1 MKTEKIITELLEQ
14 MTLDE
19 KIGMVHGNG
28 LFQNKGVERLGIP
41 SMKFSDGPMG
51 VRNEFQN
58 DKWIPLGNTDDYVS
72 YLPSNSAIASTWDVN
87 VAYEVGKV
95 LGAEARGRGK
105 DMILAPGINIKR
117 SPLCGRNFEYLS
129 EDPVL
134 TAEMAVALIKGIQQN
149 DVAACV
155 KHFVA
160 NNQETNRLHV
170 DTKVNE
176 RTLQEI
182 YYPAFRQS
190 VQKADVYSVMGA
202 YNRLNGTYCCENN
215 LLLKEVLRDQWGFEG
230 IVISDWGAVHNTL
243 DAGQVALD
251 IEMSVFDN
259 FDEYCLAEPLKQ
271 RILDESVDMACLE
284 KYFNVTVITQN
295 VDNLHERAGSSHV
308 IHLHGELTKV
318 TSTLQ
323 PNNPNYIKELKP
335 EEFEVKIGDLAAD
348 GSQFR
353 PFIVWF
359 GESVP
364 MIEKAIEYVETAD
377 VFLIIGTS
385 LNVYPAAGLLNYVPR
400 DVPVYL
406 IDPKE
411 VPIASDRKVYA
422 IRKGAS
428 DGMEELK
435 KNIGEIACT

>member
-1 MKTEKIITELLEQ
+1 MKNLVILTGAGMSAESGISTFRDAGGLWDQYPVEQ
-14 MTLDE
+14 
-19 KIGMVHGNG
+19 
-28 LFQNKGVERLGIP
+28 
-41 SMKFSDGPMG
+41 
-51 VRNEFQN
+51 
-58 DKWIPLGNTDDYVS
+58 
-72 YLPSNSAIASTWDVN
+72 
-87 VAYEVGKV
+87 VATPEGY
-95 LGAEARGRGK
+95 
-105 DMILAPGINIKR
+105 
-117 SPLCGRNFEYLS
+117 
-129 EDPVL
+129 
-134 TAEMAVALIKGIQQN
+134 
-149 DVAACV
+149 
-155 KHFVA
+155 VA
-160 NNQETNRLHV
+160 NPQLV
-170 DTKVNE
+170 IQFYNE
-176 RTLQEI
+176 RRKQLLQVK
-182 YYPAFRQS
+182 P
-190 VQKADVYSVMGA
+190 
-202 YNRLNGTYCCENN
+202 NRGHEL
-215 LLLKEVLRDQWGFEG
+215 
-230 IVISDWGAVHNTL
+230 
-243 DAGQVALD
+243 VA
-251 IEMSVFDN
+251 E
-259 FDEYCLAEPLKQ
+259 
-271 RILDESVDMACLE
+271 LE

-323 PNNPNYIKELKP
+323 PNNSNYIKELKP

-411 VPIASDRKVYA
+411 VPIALGRKVYA

-435 KNIGEIACT
+435 KILVR